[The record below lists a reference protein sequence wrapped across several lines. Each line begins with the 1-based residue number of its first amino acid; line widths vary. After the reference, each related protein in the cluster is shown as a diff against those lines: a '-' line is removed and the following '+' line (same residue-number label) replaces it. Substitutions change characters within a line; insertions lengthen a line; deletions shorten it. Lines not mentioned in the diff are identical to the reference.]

1 MQILQLQQSVKF
13 HAKSG
18 DPAAAKAGAASFC
31 GMELNMRKVRNAFKK
46 TLSLVL
52 ALALVLAILP
62 TSVFA
67 EPAPDPKVLAVILNE
82 TRTLVTI
89 RFDKEIELSASS
101 FSGRVKLSKEGKS
114 LSSLSSGTKYAISG
128 YDLLIT
134 LSSPLTTSDN
144 YFRINAGTLVGQNN
158 DIDTDLF
165 DARGP
170 ELVEKNSVTYNA
182 TEDYIKIKFKSSIK
196 GFPDND
202 SLKNGYIRLARSGS
216 SFNEVIPE
224 DDISIDSDAGEIKIY
239 LSEPLT
245 GSRAKVRIAAGKVQ
259 NRSTGNINLSDITTP
274 AIDASHSTE
283 TPELDR
289 VEVSADRSTVTIYF
303 TAYIK
308 NAYTAGVS
316 ASVANSL
323 LKSHILISRGSS
335 SKYEPLG
342 GEDTLTIGSNYLK
355 IVFDEPITASKNYI
369 KIEKTSLMDSK
380 SNYIFEDIITDNIT
394 SGASSASAKPAYAS
408 AFLSS
413 SKKIV
418 IYFTTPIQ
426 KSSEITTSELRER
439 ISVSRNGG
447 AYEALTSSDSVS
459 FSENSMTITL
469 RNELT
474 GSSNRVK
481 VLGNT
486 LSSKTGVLLSST
498 FTTSALVAGM
508 SDSPSG
514 SDNDYYDA
522 DAPEYENITYD
533 SSAQRIRI
541 TFDRDIRKVSSAN
554 LNENIYISRDG
565 GSFSQLSS
573 GDVVTISPSNA
584 LTILLSEPLSGTRN
598 AIRIAGNT
606 LADYDSGYVQNSTIT
621 TDYISETGSSNSSS
635 GSSSTTGSTY
645 SGNVTATLSDDFYS
659 VTLRFDEPIYNN
671 TDSLDSLKAKIQI
684 SRNGSFESLGSNDYV
699 RLNSEANEIFI
710 MLEQPATEYAS
721 QIKILSGALKN
732 ANEGSFTGT
741 ISTLPL
747 GEANGEVR
755 TYINSKAVSGI
766 ATAQANGS
774 SVTAEIADPAS
785 LSSYSQAI
793 ELLVKVPGTATNG
806 TLNIDG
812 GAVESIKR
820 YGGKL
825 ALSLGN
831 ATYYL
836 PTSNITSIAS
846 GDTLSINIAT
856 SASSVTQ
863 KLASSSANDS
873 FTIEAPAVDF
883 SAKVISSGGTST
895 DITHSA
901 FAEKKFMLKNPSS
914 NRTSFTIIRI
924 ENSGMIVPVPSSNVV
939 NSGVVYIS
947 AKTKSDGDYAA
958 ISASHELPTTS
969 WVQNPTNVL
978 ASRLVLTT
986 KSGTSIK
993 GDEQITRSET
1003 ATLLVR
1009 TLGVMADA
1017 SGASP
1022 FFDMISSD
1030 SYYNAVMSAYKY
1042 QLILGLPDG
1051 TFAPDKKLT
1060 RAEAMTIMA
1069 RAMRFMDGKN
1079 VSSSSEM
1086 TLSEAASVLSK
1097 FTDAGTVDDWAK
1109 VDIAECVKA
1118 GVVNGDNH
1126 GRVNPKSYVTRAELI
1141 QLMYNLLDSYDL
1153 I

>member
-1 MQILQLQQSVKF
+1 MQILQLQQTVKF
-13 HAKSG
+13 RAKSG
-18 DPAAAKAGAASFC
+18 DPAAEKAGAAFSC
-31 GMELNMRKVRNAFKK
+31 GMELNMRKVRNAFKQ

-67 EPAPDPKVLAVILNE
+67 EPAPDPKVLTVILNE

-89 RFDKEIELSASS
+89 RFDREIELSASS
-101 FSGRVKLSKEGKS
+101 FSGRVKLSKEGKA
-114 LSSLSSGTKYAISG
+114 LASLSSGTKYAISG

-134 LSSPLTTSDN
+134 LSSPLTTADN

-158 DIDTDLF
+158 DIDTELF

-170 ELVEKNSVTYNA
+170 ELAEKNAVTYNA
-182 TEDYIKIKFKSSIK
+182 TENYIKIRFNSSIK

-202 SLKNGYIRLARSGS
+202 SLKNGYIKLARSGS
-216 SFNEVIPE
+216 TFNETIPE
-224 DDISIDSDAGEIKIY
+224 DDISIDGDAGEITLY
-239 LSEPLT
+239 LSEALS
-245 GSRAKVRIAAGKVQ
+245 GSRAKVRIAAGKIQ
-259 NRSTGNINLSDITTP
+259 NRSTGNINLNDITTP
-274 AIDASHSTE
+274 AIDASHSTT

-289 VEVSADRSTVTIYF
+289 VEVSADRSTVTLYF
-303 TAYIK
+303 TAYIR
-308 NAYTAGVS
+308 NAYTTGVS
-316 ASVANSL
+316 VSVANSL
-323 LKSHILISRGSS
+323 LKSHILVSRGGS

-369 KIEKTSLMDSK
+369 KIEKTSLTDTK
-380 SNYIFEDIITDNIT
+380 GNYIFEDIVTDNIT
-394 SGASSASAKPAYAS
+394 SGSASASAKPAYAS

-413 SKKIV
+413 SRKIV

-426 KSSEITTSELRER
+426 KNDDITTSELRER
-439 ISVSRNGG
+439 ISISRNGG
-447 AYEALTSSDSVS
+447 SYRNLTSSDSVT
-459 FSENSMTITL
+459 FSENAMTISL
-469 RNELT
+469 REELY
-474 GSSNRVK
+474 GSNNRVK

-486 LSSKTGVLLSST
+486 LSSKTGVLLSAT
-498 FTTSALVAGM
+498 FTSTSLVAGM
-508 SDSPSG
+508 SDSSDSG
-514 SDNDYYDA
+514 YNNNYSE
-522 DAPEYENITYD
+522 DAPEYSDITYD

-554 LNENIYISRDG
+554 FNENIYISRDG
-565 GSFSQLSS
+565 GSFNTLSAS
-573 GDVVTISPSNA
+573 DIVTISPSNA
-584 LTILLSEPLSGTRN
+584 ITIILATPLSGTRN

-606 LADYDSGYVQNSTIT
+606 LADYESGYVQNSTIT
-621 TDYISETGSSNSSS
+621 TDYISATGSSGSTS
-635 GSSSTTGSTY
+635 GSSSSSGSTY

-659 VTLRFDEPIYNN
+659 VTLKFDEPIYNN
-671 TDSLDSLKAKIQI
+671 TDSLDSLKSKIQI
-684 SRNGSFESLGSNDYV
+684 SRNGSFETLGSNDYV
-699 RLNSEANEIFI
+699 RLDSEANEIFI
-710 MLEQPATEYAS
+710 MLEQPATEYSS

-732 ANEGSFTGT
+732 ASEGSFTGT
-741 ISTLPL
+741 ISSLPL
-747 GEANGEVR
+747 GEANGNVR
-755 TYINSKAVSGI
+755 VYINKKAVNNI
-766 ATAQANGS
+766 ATAQNSGS
-774 SVTAEIADPAS
+774 SVTAEIADAS
-785 LSSYSQAI
+785 ALNSYSQSV
-793 ELLVKVPGTATNG
+793 ELLVKIPGTATNG
-806 TLNIDG
+806 TLNING
-812 GAVESIKR
+812 SAVETIKR
-820 YGGKL
+820 YGGKI

-831 ATYYL
+831 ATYVL

-846 GDTLSINIAT
+846 GDTLSINIAS
-856 SASSVTQ
+856 SASAITQ
-863 KLASSSANDS
+863 KLASASSSDS

-883 SAKVISSGGTST
+883 SAKVISASGTNT
-895 DITHSA
+895 DITHNA

-914 NRTSFTIIRI
+914 NRTSFTVARI
-924 ENSGMIVPVPSSNVV
+924 ENSGMIVPVPSSNAV
-939 NSGVVYIS
+939 SGGVVYIT
-947 AKTKSDGDYAA
+947 AKTRSDGDYAA

-969 WVQNPTNVL
+969 WAQNPTNVL

-1017 SGASP
+1017 NGASP

-1030 SYYNAVMSAYKY
+1030 GYYNAVMSAYKY

-1051 TFAPDKKLT
+1051 TFMPDKKLT

-1069 RAMRFMDGKN
+1069 RAMRFMDGKS

-1086 TLSEAASVLSK
+1086 TLSEANSVLSK
-1097 FTDAGTVDDWAK
+1097 FTDAGTVDNWAK

-1141 QLMYNLLDSYDL
+1141 QLMYNLLDSYDM

>member
-1 MQILQLQQSVKF
+1 
-13 HAKSG
+13 
-18 DPAAAKAGAASFC
+18 
-31 GMELNMRKVRNAFKK
+31 MRKVRNAFKQI
-46 TLSLVL
+46 LSLTL
-52 ALALVLAILP
+52 ALALVLAVLP
-62 TSVFA
+62 TNVFA
-67 EPAPDPKVLAVILNE
+67 DPAPDPKVLTVILNE

-89 RFDKEIELSASS
+89 RFDREIELAASS

-128 YDLLIT
+128 YDLMIT
-134 LSSPLTTSDN
+134 LSSPLTTPDN

-170 ELVEKNSVTYNA
+170 ELADTNPVTYNA
-182 TEDYIKIKFKSSIK
+182 TDHYIKIKFKSSIK

-202 SLKNGYIRLARSGS
+202 SLKNGYIKLARSGS
-216 SFNEVIPE
+216 SFNETIPE
-224 DDISIDSDAGEIKIY
+224 DDISIEPDAGEITIY

-245 GSRAKVRIAAGKVQ
+245 GTRAKVRIAAGKLQ
-259 NRSTGNINLSDITTP
+259 TRSTGNINLSDITTP
-274 AIDASHSTE
+274 AIDASHSAS

-289 VEVSADRSTVTIYF
+289 VEVSADRSTATLYF

-308 NAYTAGVS
+308 NAYTTGVS
-316 ASVANSL
+316 SSVANSL

-355 IVFDEPITASKNYI
+355 IVFKEPITASKNYI
-369 KIEKTSLMDSK
+369 KIEKTSLTDSK
-380 SNYIFEDIITDNIT
+380 GNYIFEDIITDNIT
-394 SGASSASAKPAYAS
+394 SGTSSASAKPAYAS

-426 KSSEITTSELRER
+426 KSSDITTSELRER
-439 ISVSRNGG
+439 ISISRNGG
-447 AYEALTSSDSVS
+447 TYQSLTSSDSVT
-459 FSENSMTITL
+459 FSENAMTISL
-469 RNELT
+469 REELT
-474 GSSNRVK
+474 GNSNRVK

-486 LSSKTGVLLSST
+486 LSSKTGVLLSTT
-498 FTTSALVAGM
+498 FTTSSLVAGM
-508 SDSPSG
+508 SDS
-514 SDNDYYDA
+514 SDNSNNYYDG
-522 DAPEYENITYD
+522 DAPEYESISYD

-541 TFDRDIRKVSSAN
+541 TFDRDLKKVSSAN
-554 LNENIYISRDG
+554 FNEDIYISRDG
-565 GSFSQLSS
+565 SSFNTLSS
-573 GDVVTISPSNA
+573 SDIVTISPSNA
-584 LTILLSEPLSGTRN
+584 LTILLATPLSGTRN

-606 LADYDSGYVQNSTIT
+606 LMDYDSGYVQNSTIT
-621 TDYISETGSSNSSS
+621 TDYFSATGSSSSS
-635 GSSSTTGSTY
+635 SSSSSGSTY

-659 VTLRFDEPIYNN
+659 VTLKFDEPIYNN
-671 TDSLDSLKAKIQI
+671 TDSLDDLKAKIQI
-684 SRNGSFESLGSNDYV
+684 SRNGSFDTLGSNDYV
-699 RLNSEANEIFI
+699 RLDSAANEIFI
-710 MLEQPATEYAS
+710 MLEQPATEYSS

-732 ANEGSFTGT
+732 ADEGSFTGT

-747 GEANGEVR
+747 GEANGNIR
-755 TYINSKAVSGI
+755 TYINNKAVSGI
-766 ATAQANGS
+766 ATAQSSGS
-774 SVTAEIADPAS
+774 SVTATIADS
-785 LSSYSQAI
+785 SVLSSYSQSI
-793 ELLVKVPGTATNG
+793 ELLVKLPGTATSG

-812 GAVESIKR
+812 NTVETIKR

-836 PTSNITSIAS
+836 PTSNISSISS
-846 GDTLSINIAT
+846 GDTLSVNVT
-856 SASSVTQ
+856 SSASGITQ
-863 KLASSSANDS
+863 KLASASSSDS
-873 FTIEAPAVDF
+873 FTIEAPAVSY
-883 SAKVISSGGTST
+883 SAKIVTSSGSST
-895 DITHSA
+895 DITHNA

-914 NRTSFTIIRI
+914 NRTSFTVVRI
-924 ENSGMIVPVPSSNVV
+924 ENSGMVVPVPSTNNV
-939 NSGVVYIS
+939 SGGVVYIT
-947 AKTKSDGDYAA
+947 AKTRVDGNYAA

-969 WVQNPTNVL
+969 WAQNPTNTL

-986 KSGTSIK
+986 KTGTTIK

-1030 SYYNAVMSAYKY
+1030 SYYNAVMSAYSY

-1051 TFAPDKKLT
+1051 TFMPDKKLT

-1069 RAMRFMDGKN
+1069 RAMRFMDGKS
-1079 VSSSSEM
+1079 VSASSEM
-1086 TLSEAASVLSK
+1086 SLSEATSVLSK
-1097 FTDAGTVDDWAK
+1097 FTDAASVDDWAK

-1141 QLMYNLLDSYDL
+1141 QLMYNLLESYDM

>member
-1 MQILQLQQSVKF
+1 MQILQIQQTVKF

-18 DPAAAKAGAASFC
+18 DPAAVKAGAAFHR
-31 GMELNMRKVRNAFKK
+31 GMELNMRKVRNAFKQII
-46 TLSLVL
+46 SLTL
-52 ALALVLAILP
+52 ALALVLSILP

-82 TRTLVTI
+82 TRTLVTL
-89 RFDKEIELSASS
+89 RFDREIELAASS
-101 FSGRVKLSKEGKS
+101 FTGRVKLSKEGKS
-114 LSSLSSGTKYAISG
+114 LASLSSGTKYAISG

-134 LSSPLTTSDN
+134 LSTPLTTSDN

-170 ELVEKNSVTYNA
+170 ELVEKNPVTYNA
-182 TEDYIKIKFKSSIK
+182 TENYIKIKFKSSIK
-196 GFPDND
+196 GFPNND
-202 SLKNGYIRLARSGS
+202 SLKNGYIKLARSGS
-216 SFNEVIPE
+216 SFNETIPE
-224 DDISIDSDAGEIKIY
+224 DDISIDNDAGEIILY

-245 GSRAKVRIAAGKVQ
+245 GTRAKVRIAAGKLQ
-259 NRSTGNINLSDITTP
+259 NRSTGNINLNDITTP
-274 AIDASHSTE
+274 AIDASHSTS

-289 VEVSADRSTVTIYF
+289 VEVSADRATVTLYF

-308 NAYTAGVS
+308 NAYTTGVS

-323 LKSHILISRGSS
+323 LKSHILISRGGS

-342 GEDTLTIGSNYLK
+342 GEDTLTIGSNYLR
-355 IVFDEPITASKNYI
+355 INFDEPITASKNYI
-369 KIEKTSLMDSK
+369 KIEKTSLTDSK
-380 SNYIFEDIITDNIT
+380 GNYIFEDIITDNIT
-394 SGASSASAKPAYAS
+394 SGTTSASAKPAYAS

-426 KSSEITTSELRER
+426 KSSDITTSELRER
-439 ISVSRNGG
+439 ISISRQGG
-447 AYEALTSSDSVS
+447 AYQALTSSDSVT
-459 FSENSMTITL
+459 FSENAMTITL

-474 GSSNRVK
+474 GSGNRVK

-486 LSSKTGVLLSST
+486 LSSKTGVLLSTT

-508 SDSPSG
+508 SDSSSG
-514 SDNDYYDA
+514 SNNDYYDSE
-522 DAPEYENITYD
+522 APEYSDISYD

-541 TFDRDIRKVSSAN
+541 TFNRDIRKVSSAN
-554 LNENIYISRDG
+554 FNENIYISRDG
-565 GSFSQLSS
+565 GSFTTLSS
-573 GDVVTISPSNA
+573 SDIVTISPSNA
-584 LTILLSEPLSGTRN
+584 LTIVLSKPLSGSQN

-621 TDYISETGSSNSSS
+621 TDYFSASGSSSS
-635 GSSSTTGSTY
+635 GSASSAGSTY

-671 TDSLDSLKAKIQI
+671 TDSLDALKSKIQI
-684 SRNGSFESLGSNDYV
+684 SRNGSFDTLGSNDYV
-699 RLNSEANEIFI
+699 RIDSAANEIFI
-710 MLEQPATEYAS
+710 MLEQPATEYSS

-732 ANEGSFTGT
+732 ADEGSFTGT

-747 GEANGEVR
+747 GEANGEIR
-755 TYINSKAVSGI
+755 TYINNKAVEGI
-766 ATAQANGS
+766 ATAQNNGS
-774 SVTAEIADPAS
+774 SVTATIADAS
-785 LSSYSQAI
+785 LLSSYSRAI
-793 ELLVKVPGTATNG
+793 ELLVKIPGTATNG
-806 TLNIDG
+806 TLNISG
-812 GAVESIKR
+812 SAVEEIKR
-820 YGGKL
+820 YGGKI

-846 GDTLSINIAT
+846 GDTLSINLST
-856 SASSVTQ
+856 TASSITQ
-863 KLASSSANDS
+863 KLASSSSSDS

-883 SAKVISSGGTST
+883 SAKVITASGQST
-895 DITHSA
+895 DITHNA
-901 FAEKKFMLKNPSS
+901 FAEKRFMLKNPSS
-914 NRTSFTIIRI
+914 NRTSFTVVRI
-924 ENSGMIVPVPSSNVV
+924 ENSGMIVPVPSSNTV
-939 NSGVVYIS
+939 NGGVVYIT
-947 AKTKSDGDYAA
+947 AKTRVDGDYAA

-1051 TFAPDKKLT
+1051 TFTPDKKLT
-1060 RAEAMTIMA
+1060 RAEAMTILA
-1069 RAMRFMDGKN
+1069 RAMRFMDGKS
-1079 VSSSSEM
+1079 VSASSEM
-1086 TLSEAASVLSK
+1086 SLSEATSVLSK

-1141 QLMYNLLDSYDL
+1141 QLMYNLLDSYDM